1 MNALLE
7 WNSFVCR
14 ELTVVCLSPWT
25 NIEYLEKYS
34 ALNTAYLC
42 KLLFLEKKER
52 ERDIQKKADGYDLK
66 PQ

>member
-1 MNALLE
+1 MNTLLE

-25 NIEYLEKYS
+25 NIEYLEKYR

-42 KLLFLEKKER
+42 KLFFLGTKKRER
-52 ERDIQKKADGYDLK
+52 ETFKRKLMIMI
-66 PQ
+66 